1 MFILSVACTTK
12 VVKKTNGYCSCGF
25 ILWEVMTWSQAF
37 KACNARGARLP
48 EIYSSG
54 ENKDIKSFLVSF
66 FSYKLFSFCSRL
78 SATFSINFMYWN
90 NNLHSSLIQVFRAQ
104 SSPFWRRGFCSPL
117 WRRGLR
123 FNPSSFHVFFCPWM

>member
-66 FSYKLFSFCSRL
+66 FSYELFSFCSRL
-78 SATFSINFMYWN
+78 GATFSTNFE
-90 NNLHSSLIQVFRAQ
+90 
-104 SSPFWRRGFCSPL
+104 
-117 WRRGLR
+117 
-123 FNPSSFHVFFCPWM
+123 

>member
-12 VVKKTNGYCSCGF
+12 VVKKTNEYCSCGF

-66 FSYKLFSFCSRL
+66 FSAMNY
-78 SATFSINFMYWN
+78 
-90 NNLHSSLIQVFRAQ
+90 
-104 SSPFWRRGFCSPL
+104 
-117 WRRGLR
+117 
-123 FNPSSFHVFFCPWM
+123 FHFVLD